1 MARSEATTVEE
12 YLDELTDDRRATVE
26 AVRDVVRA
34 NLPDGYEETVQFG
47 MISYVV
53 PLERYPKTY
62 NRQALQYAALASQ
75 KNYVSLYLMNVYG
88 NQETE
93 RWFLDSYKASGKR
106 LDMGKSCVRFK
117 TRRGP
122 AARPR
127 RRGRR
132 PHLGGR
138 LHRPVRDRPR
148 PAVTQAP
155 SRRRPGASP
164 PLWRGS

>member
-12 YLDELTDDRRATVE
+12 YLDELADDRRETVE

-88 NQETE
+88 NEETE

-117 TRRGP
+117 SVEDLPLDLVGEAVARTPVDDYIALYETARGL
-122 AARPR
+122 R
-127 RRGRR
+127 
-132 PHLGGR
+132 
-138 LHRPVRDRPR
+138 
-148 PAVTQAP
+148 
-155 SRRRPGASP
+155 
-164 PLWRGS
+164 

>member
-12 YLDELTDDRRATVE
+12 YLDELADDRRATLE

-88 NQETE
+88 NEETE
-93 RWFLDSYKASGKR
+93 RWFVDRYRASGKR
-106 LDMGKSCVRFK
+106 LDMGKACVRFK
-117 TRRGP
+117 RIDDLPLDLIGETIARTSVDEFIALYETARGL
-122 AARPR
+122 R
-127 RRGRR
+127 
-132 PHLGGR
+132 
-138 LHRPVRDRPR
+138 
-148 PAVTQAP
+148 
-155 SRRRPGASP
+155 
-164 PLWRGS
+164 

>member
-1 MARSEATTVEE
+1 MARSKATTVQE
-12 YLDELTDDRRATVE
+12 YLDELADDRRETVE
-26 AVRDVVRA
+26 AVRDVVTA

-88 NQETE
+88 DQETE
-93 RWFLDSYKASGKR
+93 RWFLDRYKASGKR

-117 TRRGP
+117 SDRRP
-122 AARPR
+122 AARPG
-127 RRGRR
+127 RRGHR
-132 PHLGGR
+132 PHAGGR
-138 LHRPVRDRPR
+138 NTSPCTRPPAGCGEARPYS
-148 PAVTQAP
+148 PE
-155 SRRRPGASP
+155 ASS
-164 PLWRGS
+164 LAASLAW

>member
-1 MARSEATTVEE
+1 MARSKATTVEE
-12 YLDELTDDRRATVE
+12 YLDELADDRRETVE
-26 AVRDVVRA
+26 AVRDVVNA

-88 NQETE
+88 DQETE
-93 RWFLDSYKASGKR
+93 RWFLDRYKASGKR

-117 TRRGP
+117 SVDDLPLDLVGEAIARTPVDAYIAVYETARGL
-122 AARPR
+122 R
-127 RRGRR
+127 
-132 PHLGGR
+132 
-138 LHRPVRDRPR
+138 
-148 PAVTQAP
+148 
-155 SRRRPGASP
+155 
-164 PLWRGS
+164 

>member
-12 YLDELTDDRRATVE
+12 YLDELADDRRATLE

-88 NQETE
+88 NEETE
-93 RWFLDSYKASGKR
+93 RWFVDRYRASGKR
-106 LDMGKSCVRFK
+106 LDMGKACVRFK
-117 TRRGP
+117 SIDDLPLDLIGETIARTPVDDFIALYETARGL
-122 AARPR
+122 R
-127 RRGRR
+127 
-132 PHLGGR
+132 
-138 LHRPVRDRPR
+138 
-148 PAVTQAP
+148 
-155 SRRRPGASP
+155 
-164 PLWRGS
+164 

>member
-12 YLDELTDDRRATVE
+12 YLDELADDRRATLE

-88 NQETE
+88 NEETE
-93 RWFLDSYKASGKR
+93 RWFVDRYRASGKR
-106 LDMGKSCVRFK
+106 LDMGKACVRFK
-117 TRRGP
+117 SIDDLPLDLIGETIARTSVDEFIALYETARGL
-122 AARPR
+122 R
-127 RRGRR
+127 
-132 PHLGGR
+132 
-138 LHRPVRDRPR
+138 
-148 PAVTQAP
+148 
-155 SRRRPGASP
+155 
-164 PLWRGS
+164 

>member
-1 MARSEATTVEE
+1 MARSEAKTVEE
-12 YLDELTDDRRATVE
+12 YLDELADDRRATLE

-88 NQETE
+88 NEETE
-93 RWFLDSYKASGKR
+93 RWFVDRYRASGKR

-117 TRRGP
+117 SIDDLPLDLIGETIARTPVDDFIALYETARGL
-122 AARPR
+122 R
-127 RRGRR
+127 
-132 PHLGGR
+132 
-138 LHRPVRDRPR
+138 
-148 PAVTQAP
+148 
-155 SRRRPGASP
+155 
-164 PLWRGS
+164 

>member
-1 MARSEATTVEE
+1 MARSKATTVEE
-12 YLDELTDDRRATVE
+12 YLDELADERRGIVE
-26 AVRDVVRA
+26 AVRDVVKT

-88 NQETE
+88 DQETE
-93 RWFLDSYKASGKR
+93 RWFLDRYKASGKR

-117 TRRGP
+117 SVEDLPLDLVGEAIARTSVDAYIAVYETARGL
-122 AARPR
+122 R
-127 RRGRR
+127 
-132 PHLGGR
+132 
-138 LHRPVRDRPR
+138 
-148 PAVTQAP
+148 
-155 SRRRPGASP
+155 
-164 PLWRGS
+164 

>member
-1 MARSEATTVEE
+1 MARSEAKTVEE
-12 YLDELTDDRRATVE
+12 YLDELTDDRRETVE

-88 NQETE
+88 NEETE
-93 RWFLDSYKASGKR
+93 RWFVDRYRASGKR

-117 TRRGP
+117 SIDDLPLDLIGETIARTPVDDFIALYEKARGL
-122 AARPR
+122 R
-127 RRGRR
+127 
-132 PHLGGR
+132 
-138 LHRPVRDRPR
+138 
-148 PAVTQAP
+148 
-155 SRRRPGASP
+155 
-164 PLWRGS
+164 

>member
-117 TRRGP
+117 SVEDLPLDLVGE
-122 AARPR
+122 AIARTPVDDI
-127 RRGRR
+127 
-132 PHLGGR
+132 
-138 LHRPVRDRPR
+138 HRPVRDRPR
-148 PAVTQAP
+148 PAVTR
-155 SRRRPGASP
+155 SS
-164 PLWRGS
+164 

>member
-12 YLDELTDDRRATVE
+12 YLDELADDRRETVE

-34 NLPDGYEETVQFG
+34 NLPGGYEETVQFG

-75 KNYVSLYLMNVYG
+75 KSYVSLYLMNVYG
-88 NQETE
+88 DQETE
-93 RWFLDSYKASGKR
+93 RWFLDRYRVSGKR

-117 TRRGP
+117 SVDDLPLDLVGEAVARTSVDDYIALYETARGL
-122 AARPR
+122 R
-127 RRGRR
+127 
-132 PHLGGR
+132 
-138 LHRPVRDRPR
+138 
-148 PAVTQAP
+148 
-155 SRRRPGASP
+155 
-164 PLWRGS
+164 

>member
-1 MARSEATTVEE
+1 MARSKATTVEE
-12 YLDELTDDRRATVE
+12 YLDELADERRGIVE
-26 AVRDVVRA
+26 AVRDVVNA

-88 NQETE
+88 DQETE
-93 RWFLDSYKASGKR
+93 RWFLDRYKASGKR

-117 TRRGP
+117 SVEDLPLDLVGEAIARTSVDAYIAVYETARGL
-122 AARPR
+122 R
-127 RRGRR
+127 
-132 PHLGGR
+132 
-138 LHRPVRDRPR
+138 
-148 PAVTQAP
+148 
-155 SRRRPGASP
+155 
-164 PLWRGS
+164 

>member
-1 MARSEATTVEE
+1 MARSKATTVEE
-12 YLDELTDDRRATVE
+12 YLDELPDDRRETVE
-26 AVRDVVRA
+26 AVREVVRA

-88 NQETE
+88 DEETE

-106 LDMGKSCVRFK
+106 LDMGKSCVRFRSLDDLPLDLVAEAVAR
-117 TRRGP
+117 TPVDDYIAVYETARGM
-122 AARPR
+122 R
-127 RRGRR
+127 
-132 PHLGGR
+132 
-138 LHRPVRDRPR
+138 
-148 PAVTQAP
+148 
-155 SRRRPGASP
+155 
-164 PLWRGS
+164 